1 MPKSKIHQEEWSD
14 ELALDLMRDFAEMQD
29 RLLARLAERLETLEE
44 MSPEELQKFAQDI
57 AISESLEEGLTYI
70 KREINKQNRVYAFR
84 IAVIFDK
91 ASKDIFADAEK
102 YFEYRKIKIETIM
115 KRSDTINLIK
125 KIQNETVSGLQNLSH
140 TYCYDVG
147 GEVSEIGKA
156 YRKIVNRAV
165 IDVSSGKSIDK
176 TISQAVN
183 RLADS
188 GIKTLQWDK
197 ESGKVI
203 VRRADSHIRMN
214 VDEGINRLNQK
225 LSEHNAKIFDADGV
239 QLSMHAL
246 CAPDHQDIQGMQFP
260 LKEWEDIDSSLAR
273 PIGTLNCKHWVSYC
287 ILDISPP
294 LYSKSEIAEA
304 KARSNA
310 IVKYN
315 DKEMTRY
322 EASQRMRAYE
332 RSIRKSRSA
341 EQAFSKAGET
351 GLANDARTKVRAQ
364 LNSYKD
370 FCSQV
375 GLTTRMDRTKYV
387 I

>member
-1 MPKSKIHQEEWSD
+1 MEGKRKEKWSD
-14 ELALDLMRDFAEMQD
+14 TVALDLMRDFAEMQD

-44 MSPEELQKFAQDI
+44 MSSEELQKFAQDI
-57 AISESLEEGLTYI
+57 AISESLEEDLTYI
-70 KREINKQNRVYAFR
+70 KREINKQNRVYLFR
-84 IAVIFDK
+84 IASIFDI
-91 ASKDIFADAEK
+91 ATDEIFKESEK
-102 YFEYRKIKIETIM
+102 YFDYRKIKIEKIM
-115 KRSDTINLIK
+115 KRSDTVNLIK
-125 KIQNETVSGLQNLSH
+125 KAQNETVSSLLNLSH

-197 ESGKVI
+197 ESGKVV

-214 VDEGINRLNQK
+214 VEEGLSRLNQS
-225 LSEHNAKIFDADGV
+225 LGEHNAKIFGADGV
-239 QLSMHAL
+239 QVSMHAL
-246 CAPDHQDIQGMQFP
+246 CAPDHQDIQGQQFT
-260 LKEWEDIDSSLAR
+260 LKEWESINGGLTR
-273 PIGTLNCKHWVSYC
+273 PIGTLNCKHWISYC
-287 ILDISPP
+287 IMDISQPI
-294 LYSKSEIAEA
+294 YSKSEIAEA

-322 EASQRMRAYE
+322 AASQKMRAYE
-332 RSIRKSRSA
+332 RSIRGARSA
-341 EQAFSKAGET
+341 EQAFRKSGKENLADNVQSKIDIQIQ
-351 GLANDARTKVRAQ
+351 N
-364 LNSYKD
+364 YKD
-370 FCSQV
+370 FCSKV
-375 GLTTRMDRTKYV
+375 GLTPRIDRTKYV